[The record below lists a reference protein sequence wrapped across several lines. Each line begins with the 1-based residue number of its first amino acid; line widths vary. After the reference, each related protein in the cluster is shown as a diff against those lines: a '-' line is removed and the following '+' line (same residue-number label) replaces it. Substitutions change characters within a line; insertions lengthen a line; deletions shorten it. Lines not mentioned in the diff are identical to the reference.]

1 MTSRPTV
8 SAARPQKAAGV
19 RNDVADGHG
28 SKSEAVRERAVL
40 ALLSERTIGAAAKQA
55 GVSERTL
62 RRWMLDDV
70 EFRDALA
77 EGRRVAYDAGIYRI
91 QALTARA
98 VETLDELLDAEKHPA
113 VRLGAARS
121 ILELATTRH
130 DADTLLAR
138 LEDLEEHHA

>member
-1 MTSRPTV
+1 M
-8 SAARPQKAAGV
+8 
-19 RNDVADGHG
+19 
-28 SKSEAVRERAVL
+28 RERAVL

-98 VETLDELLDAEKHPA
+98 VETLDELLDAKKHPA

-121 ILELATTRH
+121 ILEFATTRY
-130 DADTLLAR
+130 DADTLIAR
-138 LEDLEEHHA
+138 LESRSSTS